1 MSRGVFIF
9 DLDFVNKMSMRC
21 FIETTDAQ
29 QNKLSPINRVLI
41 SFFSQ
46 HLKGHSFVTAFYC
59 RAGTFADGTVAGK
72 YLFINP
78 TCLGTILELTSI
90 QQTVWIHAKPFPK
103 VLLKATA
110 HWRRR
115 RGGLAS
121 SAAVHFRGSWL
132 ARHSL
137 LNRAKEGPRGL
148 KRAK

>member
-1 MSRGVFIF
+1 
-9 DLDFVNKMSMRC
+9 MSMRS
-21 FIETTDAQ
+21 FIESNSKRSASEKAIT
-29 QNKLSPINRVLI
+29 NKKDWIR
-41 SFFSQ
+41 FFFWQ
-46 HLKGHSFVTAFYC
+46 LLKGHSFVSVFYC
-59 RAGTFADGTVAGK
+59 RVGTSTDGTVAGK

-115 RGGLAS
+115 REGLAS

>member
-90 QQTVWIHAKPFPK
+90 QQTV
-103 VLLKATA
+103 
-110 HWRRR
+110 
-115 RGGLAS
+115 
-121 SAAVHFRGSWL
+121 
-132 ARHSL
+132 
-137 LNRAKEGPRGL
+137 
-148 KRAK
+148 